1 VANVQSQGP
10 VPAES
15 SALISSC
22 IRCSNEANSVLLV
35 TQARVRININHP
47 PAGDCT
53 DMSRNTSDDL
63 AAQRYSQRTDG
74 GVHRAM

>member
-1 VANVQSQGP
+1 MVQRLTDVSRVDFHGGGRCRGGGVANVQSQGP

-35 TQARVRININHP
+35 TP
-47 PAGDCT
+47 
-53 DMSRNTSDDL
+53 
-63 AAQRYSQRTDG
+63 SQSTYQY
-74 GVHRAM
+74 